1 MSSAL
6 LNIIALIWYY
16 VNMTVILFSMAR
28 PVKNQP
34 APLDPAI
41 SPLGDRLARLR
52 KLRGYSQESLAEN
65 MGISRKQITDYET
78 GRVHMNDEMV
88 IRFSLMLKVSADTL
102 LGLKDVDVPIENHS
116 IRFTRRLRELD
127 QLPEMKKRAIIKM
140 LDELVKTN
148 S

>member
-1 MSSAL
+1 
-6 LNIIALIWYY
+6 
-16 VNMTVILFSMAR
+16 MAR

-34 APLDPAI
+34 TPIDPAI
-41 SPLGDRLARLR
+41 SPLGERLARLR
-52 KLRGYSQESLAEN
+52 KLRGYSQESLAET

-102 LGLKDVDVPIENHS
+102 LGLKDVDVPIENYN

-127 QLPEMKKRAIIKM
+127 QLPEMRKRAIIKM